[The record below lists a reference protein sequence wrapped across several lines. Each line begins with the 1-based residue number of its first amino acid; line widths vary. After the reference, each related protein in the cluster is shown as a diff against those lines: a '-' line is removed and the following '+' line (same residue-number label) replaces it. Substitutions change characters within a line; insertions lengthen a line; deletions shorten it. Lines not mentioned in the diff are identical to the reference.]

1 MDLENVAFLGNF
13 VLNLTTNKLS
23 EFKREI
29 GFYENHFKDFYLK
42 QSLVVRKKIDW
53 TLLVLRNTRIVPD
66 KFLKNLT
73 NTEGLWEVR
82 ISAGNGI
89 FRIFCFFDKGNLIIL
104 LSGFQKKKQ
113 KTPKKEIKRAERL
126 KKEYYENR

>member
-1 MDLENVAFLGNF
+1 MENVAFLGNF
-13 VLNLTTNKLS
+13 VLNLITNKLS

-29 GFYENHFKDFYLK
+29 GFYENHFKVFYSK

-53 TLLVLRNTRIVPD
+53 TLLILRNTKIVPV
-66 KFLKNLT
+66 KYLKNLT
-73 NTEGLWEVR
+73 NTDGLWEVR
-82 ISAGNGI
+82 ISAGDGI

-104 LSGFQKKKQ
+104 LSGFQKKTQ
-113 KTPKKEIKRAERL
+113 KTPKKEIKKAERL

>member
-1 MDLENVAFLGNF
+1 M
-13 VLNLTTNKLS
+13 S

-29 GFYENHFKDFYLK
+29 GFYENHFKDFYFK

-53 TLLVLRNTRIVPD
+53 TLILLRNNKIVPE
-66 KFLKNLT
+66 KFFKNLT
-73 NTEGLWEVR
+73 NTDGLWEVR

-104 LSGFQKKKQ
+104 LSGFQKKTQ
-113 KTPKKEIKRAERL
+113 KTPKKEIKKAERL
-126 KKEYYENR
+126 KKEYYDNR